1 MARAVDNSDDPEL
14 LPQRI
19 LNKEEK
25 AFTDFAN
32 RYAVHFYRYFRVRG
46 LPDADASDL
55 VANCMTDIPLKVARY
70 ERRPNA
76 GFDAWVYK
84 LMENA
89 AHDWWRERHGQLDSS
104 WSDLRPVTEGR
115 PLQLPPEEV
124 EAIQEAV
131 DTLDILD
138 QEIFDLR
145 YGGASRPDFAE
156 IAAILTSRHG
166 KEFLPASI
174 RVRHHRI
181 LQKLER
187 VLRNDIRLAE
197 RISRAEG
204 TSRVS
209 KENTEEYQGAKNA

>member
-1 MARAVDNSDDPEL
+1 MARADDHADDSEL

-25 AFTDFAN
+25 AFVDFAN
-32 RYAVHFYRYFRVRG
+32 RYAARFYRYFRMRG
-46 LPDADASDL
+46 IPDADASDL
-55 VANCMTDIPLKVARY
+55 AANCMTDIPLKVARY
-70 ERRPNA
+70 EHRPNA

-89 AHDWWRERHGQLDSS
+89 AHNWWRERHGRLDST
-104 WSDLRPVTEGR
+104 WSDLRPVTESEVLR
-115 PLQLPPEEV
+115 LPAGET

-131 DTLDILD
+131 DALDIID
-138 QEIFDLR
+138 QEILDLR

-156 IAAILTSRHG
+156 IAAILSSRHG
-166 KEFLPASI
+166 QEFLPATI

-187 VLRNDIRLAE
+187 ILRSDIRLAE
-197 RISRAEG
+197 RITRAEG
-204 TSRVS
+204 TSQIS
-209 KENTEEYQGAKNA
+209 KENTEEYQGAENA